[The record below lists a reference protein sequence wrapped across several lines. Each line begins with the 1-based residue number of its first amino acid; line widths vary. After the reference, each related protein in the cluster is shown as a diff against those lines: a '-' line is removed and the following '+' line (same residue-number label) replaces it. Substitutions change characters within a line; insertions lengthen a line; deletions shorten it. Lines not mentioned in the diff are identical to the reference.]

1 MSFTITDSTQFRIKD
16 IAIITKG
23 SPQPIDIT
31 SLYEELNIFDSLFLP
46 VISGNILITDSLG
59 LSDKL
64 AFDGSEV
71 LAINIEKSSDEEIAS
86 FKKSFRIYKQT
97 DRRNINQTSE
107 RYILNFVSDEFFF
120 SDQQRVTQSYETS
133 YSSVVDK
140 ILTNYLKVEQANR
153 GLLEPT
159 SGIKKI
165 VIPNLKPLDAIDWC
179 AKRSTDSKNSP
190 NYLFFRNNLGFNFAS
205 LSTLLKKESILSINF
220 QPKNLSFKDAL
231 SEISSARSFEILVQ
245 NDIIDKTRSG
255 VNAGTFIG
263 FDPITRTFGEK
274 QISFGD
280 VYDSMDHGNKTPN
293 VTEIFNKDNTSSLT
307 TNDSRKVLSIFG
319 QTRKNSNY
327 IKSRDPHSISKVEN
341 QEKFAFQRRAI
352 LKNLMA
358 KRMKIVMPGNFQL
371 TSGFN
376 VDFVSPG
383 FGLKGKGDE
392 SNDESISGKHLII
405 ATRHIITNNKH
416 ETVIEVATDSSNV
429 PSSKVS
435 SPKQRQVLE
444 TYR

>member
-1 MSFTITDSTQFRIKD
+1 MSFTVSNSTQFRIKD
-16 IAIITKG
+16 IAIVTKG

-31 SLYEELNIFDSLFLP
+31 SLYEELNIFDSIFLP
-46 VISGNILITDSLG
+46 VMSGNILITDALG

-71 LAINIEKSSDEEIAS
+71 LAINIEKSTDNELAS

-120 SDQQRVTQSYETS
+120 SEQQRITQSYETT
-133 YSSVVDK
+133 YSNVVDK
-140 ILTNYLKVEQANR
+140 ILTNYLKVEQSNR

-165 VIPNLKPLDAIDWC
+165 VIPNLRPLDAVDWC
-179 AKRSTDSKNSP
+179 AKRSIDEKNSS
-190 NYLFFRNNLGFNFAS
+190 NYLFFRNNLGFNFVS
-205 LSTLLKKESILSINF
+205 LSTLLKKDSILNINF
-220 QPKNLSFKDAL
+220 QPKNLSTKNPL
-231 SEISSARSFEILVQ
+231 YEMSSARSFEIIVQ

-263 FDPITRTFGEK
+263 FDPMTRTFGEK

-280 VYDSMDHGNKTPN
+280 VYSAMDHGNKTAN
-293 VTEIFNKDNTSSLT
+293 FTEIFNRDNTSTVT

-327 IKSRDPHSISKVEN
+327 IQSKDPQSISKVET
-341 QEKFAFQRRAI
+341 QENFAFQRRAI
-352 LKNLMA
+352 LKNLMS
-358 KRMKIVMPGNFQL
+358 KRMKIVMPGNFEL

-376 VDFVSPG
+376 VDFISPG
-383 FGLKGKGDE
+383 FGMKRKGDE
-392 SNDESISGKHLII
+392 IDDESISGKHLIV

-416 ETVIEVATDSSNV
+416 ETVIEVATDSSNL
-429 PSSKVS
+429 PSTKISSSK
-435 SPKQRQVLE
+435 QNQVLKA
-444 TYR
+444 YS